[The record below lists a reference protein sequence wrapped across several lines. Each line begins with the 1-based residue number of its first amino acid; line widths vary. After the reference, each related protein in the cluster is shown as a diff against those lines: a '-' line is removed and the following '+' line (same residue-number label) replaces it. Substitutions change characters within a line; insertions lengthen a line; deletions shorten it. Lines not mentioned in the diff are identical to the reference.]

1 MTPNQPNLARRALL
15 LLSALLLPGS
25 FPLQAANP
33 HDGASPARNPTK
45 PSNPETALRTVPPE
59 EEPLSGTPRRR
70 EHLAPRDRA
79 QHTVFANAGYLA
91 ILSAF
96 YFEESSSGSLNSGFD
111 LMAGYNWTSRRGLG
125 VGIHLL
131 GRLHLR
137 RTGCR
142 QAHDPPALHRPGVRR
157 PTARRPPV
165 ALPRGGRRRLRPLRA
180 QLRRTSGQPGRS
192 RHPRTGFGRIHAD
205 APHRTL
211 GRGGRAVAHRP
222 FAGRRR
228 RGRTDAERHP
238 AVPMQ
243 RRHTPLFLKILSK
256 NLKILHFAG

>member
-33 HDGASPARNPTK
+33 HDEASPARNLTN

-91 ILSAF
+91 ILSAL

-125 VGIHLL
+125 VGIIYS
-131 GRLHLR
+131 GGFISAERDAVK
-137 RTGCR
+137 RTG
-142 QAHDPPALHRPGVRR
+142 L
-157 PTARRPPV
+157 
-165 ALPRGGRRRLRPLRA
+165 
-180 QLRRTSGQPGRS
+180 
-192 RHPRTGFGRIHAD
+192 GRIHAD

-228 RGRTDAERHP
+228 RSRTDAERHL

>member
-125 VGIHLL
+125 VGII
-131 GRLHLR
+131 
-137 RTGCR
+137 
-142 QAHDPPALHRPGVRR
+142 AFPARKKS
-157 PTARRPPV
+157 A
-165 ALPRGGRRRLRPLRA
+165 AL
-180 QLRRTSGQPGRS
+180 
-192 RHPRTGFGRIHAD
+192 
-205 APHRTL
+205 
-211 GRGGRAVAHRP
+211 
-222 FAGRRR
+222 
-228 RGRTDAERHP
+228 
-238 AVPMQ
+238 
-243 RRHTPLFLKILSK
+243 
-256 NLKILHFAG
+256 

>member
-125 VGIHLL
+125 VGIIYS
-131 GRLHLR
+131 GGFISAERDAVKRTTRLHYIAPEFVARQRAGR
-137 RTGCR
+137 RWLFREAG
-142 QAHDPPALHRPGVRR
+142 QS
-157 PTARRPPV
+157 ARR
-165 ALPRGGRRRLRPLRA
+165 
-180 QLRRTSGQPGRS
+180 
-192 RHPRTGFGRIHAD
+192 AD
-205 APHRTL
+205 APSVTCAATANV
-211 GRGGRAVAHRP
+211 GA
-222 FAGRRR
+222 AG
-228 RGRTDAERHP
+228 AEQASTNGLR
-238 AVPMQ
+238 
-243 RRHTPLFLKILSK
+243 S
-256 NLKILHFAG
+256 NSC